1 MSLLHSIMRLKWT
14 RWFGERHVSPR
25 LCGRVHVFPGNSIGP
40 FIFRVIWLIGR
51 ALPSDGGIFRGC
63 TSGNFCDRY
72 KYARAEG
79 IEIFPPESKERRV
92 CAFDDSY
99 KGYRRLS
106 SILIRKTTLSKELCD
121 PILRQIVSKIVIFV
135 LINRYIR
142 KKKKMNYISKK
153 KTSNSINDLWPR
165 NLNRAISA
173 RFRFRYHLE
182 RF

>member
-79 IEIFPPESKERRV
+79 IEIFPPASSLCVRRFLQGV
-92 CAFDDSY
+92 STSLFDFDTKNDTFEGTLWSN
-99 KGYRRLS
+99 S
-106 SILIRKTTLSKELCD
+106 STNSVENRHFRFNQSLYTNKDEIVSQKKRPLIR
-121 PILRQIVSKIVIFV
+121 
-135 LINRYIR
+135 
-142 KKKKMNYISKK
+142 
-153 KTSNSINDLWPR
+153 
-165 NLNRAISA
+165 
-173 RFRFRYHLE
+173 
-182 RF
+182 

>member
-79 IEIFPPESKERRV
+79 IEIFPPRVERASSLCVRRFLQGV
-92 CAFDDSY
+92 STSLFDFDTKNDTFEGTLWSDDSST
-99 KGYRRLS
+99 S
-106 SILIRKTTLSKELCD
+106 SVENRHFRFNQSLYTNKDELY
-121 PILRQIVSKIVIFV
+121 L
-135 LINRYIR
+135 
-142 KKKKMNYISKK
+142 KKK
-153 KTSNSINDLWPR
+153 DL
-165 NLNRAISA
+165 
-173 RFRFRYHLE
+173 
-182 RF
+182 

>member
-99 KGYRRLS
+99 KVSTSLFDFDTKNDTFEGTLWSDDS
-106 SILIRKTTLSKELCD
+106 STSSVENRHFRFNQSLYTNKDEIVSQKKRPLIR
-121 PILRQIVSKIVIFV
+121 
-135 LINRYIR
+135 
-142 KKKKMNYISKK
+142 
-153 KTSNSINDLWPR
+153 
-165 NLNRAISA
+165 
-173 RFRFRYHLE
+173 
-182 RF
+182 

>member
-79 IEIFPPESKERRV
+79 IEIFPPRVERASSLCVRRFLQGV
-92 CAFDDSY
+92 STSLFDFDT
-99 KGYRRLS
+99 KNDTFEGTLWS
-106 SILIRKTTLSKELCD
+106 STSSVENRHFRFNQSLYTNKDE
-121 PILRQIVSKIVIFV
+121 IVSQ
-135 LINRYIR
+135 
-142 KKKKMNYISKK
+142 KKK
-153 KTSNSINDLWPR
+153 DL
-165 NLNRAISA
+165 
-173 RFRFRYHLE
+173 
-182 RF
+182 

>member
-79 IEIFPPESKERRV
+79 IEIFPPRVERASSLCVRRFLQGISTSL
-92 CAFDDSY
+92 FDFDTENDTFEGTLWSDS
-99 KGYRRLS
+99 S
-106 SILIRKTTLSKELCD
+106 TNSVE
-121 PILRQIVSKIVIFV
+121 
-135 LINRYIR
+135 NRHFCFNQSLYT
-142 KKKKMNYISKK
+142 KKKKDELYLKK
-153 KTSNSINDLWPR
+153 KRPLIR
-165 NLNRAISA
+165 
-173 RFRFRYHLE
+173 
-182 RF
+182 

>member
-79 IEIFPPESKERRV
+79 IEIFSPRVERASSLCVRRFLQGV
-92 CAFDDSY
+92 STSLFDFDTENDTFEGTLWSDDSST
-99 KGYRRLS
+99 S
-106 SILIRKTTLSKELCD
+106 SVE
-121 PILRQIVSKIVIFV
+121 
-135 LINRYIR
+135 NRHFCFNQSLYT

-153 KTSNSINDLWPR
+153 KDL
-165 NLNRAISA
+165 
-173 RFRFRYHLE
+173 
-182 RF
+182 

>member
-1 MSLLHSIMRLKWT
+1 MVWRTSRFATFMRPRPRFPWKFN
-14 RWFGERHVSPR
+14 RPFYISRHLINWPCVTIWWGYFS
-25 LCGRVHVFPGNSIGP
+25 RVHERKFLWSIQ
-40 FIFRVIWLIGR
+40 VC
-51 ALPSDGGIFRGC
+51 ACRGDW
-63 TSGNFCDRY
+63 NF
-72 KYARAEG
+72 
-79 IEIFPPESKERRV
+79 FPPESKERRV

-121 PILRQIVSKIVIFV
+121 PMILRQAVSKIVIFV

-142 KKKKMNYISKK
+142 KKKKRWIISQKK

>member
-51 ALPSDGGIFRGC
+51 ALPYDGGIFRGC

-121 PILRQIVSKIVIFV
+121 PILRQAVSKIVIFV

-142 KKKKMNYISKK
+142 IKMKSYLKKK
-153 KTSNSINDLWPR
+153 DL
-165 NLNRAISA
+165 
-173 RFRFRYHLE
+173 
-182 RF
+182 

>member
-1 MSLLHSIMRLKWT
+1 M
-14 RWFGERHVSPR
+14 G
-25 LCGRVHVFPGNSIGP
+25 VFFEG
-40 FIFRVIWLIGR
+40 
-51 ALPSDGGIFRGC
+51 
-63 TSGNFCDRY
+63 
-72 KYARAEG
+72 ARAEIFVIDTSMRVQRG
-79 IEIFPPESKERRV
+79 LKFFPPESKERRV

-121 PILRQIVSKIVIFV
+121 PMILRQAVSKIVIFV